1 MSVGNYQAILKNS
14 LEDRLGFQT
23 IVEWRSQMGNG
34 LYAPRVDV
42 AIGPFA
48 IEDGIHMTAEHN
60 DVFNNQIQFFRMLC
74 KIHLENL
81 GLINEATDG
90 NQIIAL
96 INQKVEVLYYT
107 NYNARCFM
115 AIEVENN
122 VSRKHLMGGAINASV
137 LGRIGIAVGYNDE
150 KHRAF
155 LNLYRY
161 FEFLRNVD
169 KPTFNTSNLL
179 IISKDQL
186 LNTIE
191 TFNNFNL

>member
-1 MSVGNYQAILKNS
+1 MSVEAYQGQVKALFEENLG
-14 LEDRLGFQT
+14 LETLT
-23 IVEWRSQMGNG
+23 EWRSQMDVG

-48 IEDGIHMTAEHN
+48 YENGIHMTAEHN
-60 DVFNNQIQFFRMLC
+60 DLFNNCQPFFIMLC
-74 KIHLENL
+74 HTHLENL
-81 GLINEATDG
+81 ELIRNDTPED
-90 NQIIAL
+90 QKRDMVMEKLDII
-96 INQKVEVLYYT
+96 YHT

-122 VSRKHLMGGAINASV
+122 VSRKHLMGGAINAAV
-137 LGRIGIAVGYNDE
+137 LGRIGIAVGYTEE

-155 LNLYRY
+155 LKLYRY

-186 LNTIE
+186 TDAIVN
-191 TFNNFNL
+191 FPNFNI